1 MKEPLI
7 SIIIPAYNRASLIGE
22 TLDSI
27 LVQTYKN
34 WECIVV
40 DDGSVDNTENIVA
53 EYVKKDNRFQF
64 YRRPETMNKGAN
76 SCRNYGFSLSKGE
89 WIKWLDS
96 DDLMYIDTMAIESRL
111 INGYSNIVLSPL
123 VLYDFGK
130 KEEIKKSNIFS
141 SNLIHDYFIAKVA
154 LYVSGPLWERKFLNK
169 QEYLFDE
176 KISNVD
182 DWDFNMRMLYKKPI
196 IRYNEKPTIL
206 YRMHDNSLSNEI
218 RKGNKI
224 EIISVLNALEKHLKL
239 IKINKI
245 TPYKP
250 LLQYTIKYY
259 KTTIYNSLL
268 ANKNYS
274 FYIYSRLVK
283 IHFFNFYNFK
293 ELAKV
298 SLGFLVY
305 KVCNK
310 GYVFFK

>member
-1 MKEPLI
+1 MNPPLI
-7 SIIIPAYNRASLIGE
+7 SIIIPVYNRESLIKE

-34 WECIVV
+34 WECIIV
-40 DDGSVDNTENIVA
+40 DDGSDDNTENIIS
-53 EYVKKDNRFQF
+53 EYIKRDNRFQF
-64 YRRPETMNKGAN
+64 YKRPETMIKGAN
-76 SCRNYGFSLSKGE
+76 SCRNYGFSLSNGE
-89 WIKWLDS
+89 WVKWLDS
-96 DDLMYIDTMAIESRL
+96 DDLMYIDSMDIESKL
-111 INGYSNIVLSPL
+111 MKGYSNVILSPL
-123 VLYDFGK
+123 VLYDFDQK
-130 KEEIKKSNIFS
+130 KEIKKSNIFS
-141 SNLIHDYFIAKVA
+141 ADLIHDYFIAKVA

-176 KISNVD
+176 NISNVD

-206 YRMHDNSLSNEI
+206 YRLHNDSLSQEI
-218 RKGNKI
+218 KKGNKK

-239 IKINKI
+239 IRINKI

-250 LLQYTIKYY
+250 LLGYAVKYY
-259 KTTIYNSLL
+259 KTEIYNSLRS
-268 ANKNYS
+268 NKDYS
-274 FYIYSRLVK
+274 FYIYSRLAK
-283 IHFFNFYNFK
+283 IHFLNFYNFR
-293 ELAKV
+293 ELIKV